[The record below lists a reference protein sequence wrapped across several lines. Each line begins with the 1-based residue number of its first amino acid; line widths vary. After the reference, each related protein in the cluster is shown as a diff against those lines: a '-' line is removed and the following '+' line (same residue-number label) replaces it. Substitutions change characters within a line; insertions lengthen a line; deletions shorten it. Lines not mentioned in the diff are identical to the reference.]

1 MHELDSATT
10 SLTQLRHVLSLG
22 PEPFERESPP
32 SESSSGTAQPARRR
46 ILIVEDETFA
56 VLYIADV
63 VTEGGY
69 EVAGTSASAHD
80 AIAKAESER
89 PDLVLMDM
97 RLTGAEGGVHAATE
111 INRRFGIRSIFVTA
125 YTDPETRQRAAVAN
139 PVGFVEKPFSPETL
153 LAAIRAA
160 F

>member
-1 MHELDSATT
+1 MHEFHSVTKSFT
-10 SLTQLRHVLSLG
+10 PMRHVLPLEPDPPDPG
-22 PEPFERESPP
+22 PSS
-32 SESSSGTAQPARRR
+32 SESSGDGAEAARRR

-63 VTEGGY
+63 VSEGGY
-69 EVAGTSASAHD
+69 EVAGTSASARD

-89 PDLVLMDM
+89 PDLVLMDI
-97 RLTGAEGGVHAATE
+97 RLTGAQDGVHAATE

-125 YTDPETRQRAAVAN
+125 YTDPETRRRAAVAN
-139 PVGFVEKPFSPETL
+139 PIGFVEKPFSPETL
-153 LAAIRAA
+153 LAAIRRA